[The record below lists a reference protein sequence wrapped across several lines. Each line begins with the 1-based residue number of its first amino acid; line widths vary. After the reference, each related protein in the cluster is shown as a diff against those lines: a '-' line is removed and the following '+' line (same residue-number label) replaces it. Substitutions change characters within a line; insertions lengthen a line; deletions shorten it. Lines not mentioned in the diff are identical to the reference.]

1 MNANV
6 LCSSERSS
14 CSARCSGYRYGFGL
28 ALRGLLVVTLVVFP
42 VLWAPP
48 QQIDMDALSAEEEF
62 RWGVRAFQNARYN
75 EAIMSFEQSLAH
87 RPDVPIVREWL
98 GRAYFYSGFYEPA
111 IDVWEALIA
120 EGYAHNRLANRIE
133 LIRASQGVGPETAPE
148 DRYVVSAEING
159 RQAERLVFQRPTS
172 VEPLANGSFMAAS
185 YGTHE
190 IHVFNANG
198 VVTQTIRG
206 GLEGFNRPFD
216 IARDRSGRVYV
227 SEFGADRISVLDAAG
242 RRLFSFGGRG
252 IGEGSFLGPQY
263 LTLDDEEFIYVSD
276 WGNRRVSKFDR
287 EGGFVLSFGRPR
299 AGFSGLSRPTGL
311 VYLDGYLYVADA
323 GNQAIIVFDESG
335 NYVRA
340 IRDLGLT
347 RPESLSPYPGG
358 RLLVA
363 NSSEIVLLDPER
375 ETVRRDFELDQA
387 AAKITSVQVD
397 ANGNIITT
405 DFDGDKI
412 MVLSPMS
419 SLYAGLDVRIDR
431 VNSDNHPEVLLEM
444 SVRDRSGRSQLGL
457 GTPNFVITEDAGGI
471 LQGPEVIFAGHE
483 RSPIEAAVVV
493 ERHSSMGAH
502 SNEIRRVT
510 EDLLGTLGTAGRSF
524 VVGGEEAPGI
534 AATRSAS
541 IGDKARA
548 AAGGDYHDSAAV
560 DRALRLAVGSL
571 IDSPAPRELVL
582 VSDGATKEDRFRFFG
597 LQETLQ
603 YLQVNDVRFSVV
615 YLEPGIEAA
624 EFEYLVEET
633 GGRTVYAFEAAGLS
647 PFVEQMLARRTGRY
661 VLRYVSAKDTEF
673 GRRYI
678 PLEVEVAHLRRTG
691 RDETGY
697 FAPLR
702 F

>member
-1 MNANV
+1 MNLRV
-6 LCSSERSS
+6 LCSLV
-14 CSARCSGYRYGFGL
+14 A
-28 ALRGLLVVTLVVFP
+28 ALLVFP
-42 VLWAPP
+42 VFAVPA

-75 EAIMSFEQSLAH
+75 EAILSFEQSLAH
-87 RPDVPIVREWL
+87 RPDVPVVREWL
-98 GRAYFYSGFYEPA
+98 GRAYYYSGFYEPA

-120 EGYAHNRLANRIE
+120 EGYAHNRLTNRIE
-133 LIRASQGVGPETAPE
+133 LIRVGQGVGPETAGE

-159 RQAERLVFQRPTS
+159 RQADRVVFQRPST
-172 VEPLANGSFMAAS
+172 VLPLADGSFMVAS

-198 VVTQTIRG
+198 VVTQTLGG

-216 IARDRSGRVYV
+216 MVRDRAERVYV
-227 SEFGADRISVLDAAG
+227 SEFGADRVSVLDQAG

-263 LTLDDEEFIYVSD
+263 LTMDDEEFIYVSD

-323 GNQAIIVFDESG
+323 GNQAIFVFDESG
-335 NYVRA
+335 NYVRS
-340 IRDLGLT
+340 IRELGLT
-347 RPESLSPYPGG
+347 RPESLSAYTGG

-363 NSSEIVLLDPER
+363 NGSEIVLLDPER
-375 ETVRRDFELDQA
+375 ETVRRDFDLDRQ
-387 AAKITSVQVD
+387 AAKITSVQAD

-412 MVLSPMS
+412 MILSPMA
-419 SLYAGLDVRIDR
+419 SLYSGLDVRIDR
-431 VNSDNHPEVLLEM
+431 VNSDNHPEVLLEV
-444 SVRDRSGRSQLGL
+444 SVRDRTGRTQLGL

-471 LQGPEVIFAGHE
+471 LDGPDVIFAGHE
-483 RSPIEAAVVV
+483 RSRVETAVVV
-493 ERHSSMGAH
+493 ERHFSMGAY
-502 SNEIRRVT
+502 SNEIRRIT
-510 EDLLGTLGTAGRSF
+510 EDLLGSLGGDARSF

-534 AATRSAS
+534 VATRSDS

-548 AAGGDYHDSAAV
+548 AADGDYHDSAAI
-560 DRALRLAVGSL
+560 DRAVRLAVGSL
-571 IDSPAPRELVL
+571 IDSPAARELVV
-582 VSDGATKEDRFRFFG
+582 VSDGAPHGERFGNFG

-603 YLQVNDVRFSVV
+603 YLQVNDVRFSVL
-615 YLEPGIEAA
+615 YLESGVEVT
-624 EFEYLVEET
+624 ELEYLVDET
-633 GGRTVYAFEAAGLS
+633 GGRVVHAFEAAGLA
-647 PFVEQMLARRTGRY
+647 PFVEQLTARRTGRY

-678 PLEVEVAHLRRTG
+678 PLEIEVAHLRRTG